1 MEPPHPRGKRRPAGS
16 LQSSPRRRVLSYLRS
31 HGDEITYLSAR
42 KLGALCGVSESTVI
56 RAVQSLGYE
65 GYPAYQS
72 FVRGERLHRRTTVER
87 FAQAHGPDPVER
99 AFARDVENL
108 RLTWEG
114 LDREA
119 VARASRLL
127 AHAPGVWVLGL
138 RSAHAP
144 AVLLHHGL
152 SFLGIRAHLL
162 TPGHGDLVDDAAGLS
177 AADVAVVI
185 ALPRYTRQTVEA
197 AALVHG
203 RGATVIAVTDG
214 ADSPLAP
221 LADLVLPVAYDL
233 EGFIESFTPATCLA
247 QALLLSVAEE
257 RGPEALRALERR
269 EALWSECNVYW
280 DG

>member
-1 MEPPHPRGKRRPAGS
+1 MEPPRTREKRRPVAS
-16 LQSSPRRRVLSYLRS
+16 LRPSPRRRVLSYLRS

-42 KLGALCGVSESTVI
+42 KLGERCGVSESTVI

-72 FVRGERLHRRTTVER
+72 FLRSERLHRRTTVER
-87 FAQAHGPDPVER
+87 FAKAYGPDPVER

-114 LDREA
+114 IDREA
-119 VARASRLL
+119 VAKAARLL
-127 AHAPGVWVLGL
+127 AGAPQVWVLGL
-138 RSAHAP
+138 RSSHAV

-152 SFLGIRAHLL
+152 SFLGVRAHLL
-162 TPGHGDLVDDAAGLS
+162 TPGHGDLVDDAAGIS
-177 AADVAVVI
+177 GSDVAVVV

-233 EGFIESFTPATCLA
+233 EGFIESFTAATCLA
-247 QALLLSVAEE
+247 QALLLFVAEE
-257 RGPEALRALERR
+257 RGTEALRALEHRA
-269 EALWSECNVYW
+269 ALRSEWNVYW
-280 DG
+280 DD